1 MTQDRVIGIVGGGQL
16 ARMMYAASIPLGLR
30 VKLLAEGPAT
40 SAAQV
45 VPEAEV
51 GDYTDPDVLVA
62 FAAGCDAVT
71 FDHEHVPTDV
81 LRAVAASGVPVRP
94 SADALVHAQDKAV
107 MRARLTELGIPCPA
121 WRVTRTPA
129 ELVAF
134 GDEVGWPLIAKTSR
148 GGYDGKGV
156 WRVADAA
163 GAAEPFEAL
172 SGPLGPTERQ
182 GSAPV
187 VDGGEVVI
195 LAEEYVP
202 FVRELSALVVRR
214 PGGEALAYPVSESV
228 QTGGICRETTTP
240 APGLDADHT
249 ARIQRFALRIAAELD
264 VVGLLAVELM
274 ERPDGEAVVNELA
287 MRPHNTGH
295 WSIDGA
301 ITSQFENHLRAVAD
315 LPLGATDAR
324 AATCTMANVLG
335 GSRTDLVAAQAEATA
350 SDPRVRIHLYGKD
363 VLPGRKVGHV
373 TVYGEDIAE
382 VARAARAAS
391 EHLEGR

>member
-94 SADALVHAQDKAV
+94 GADALVHAQDKAV

-134 GDEVGWPLIAKTSR
+134 GDEVGWPVIAKTSR
-148 GGYDGKGV
+148 GGYDG
-156 WRVADAA
+156 
-163 GAAEPFEAL
+163 
-172 SGPLGPTERQ
+172 
-182 GSAPV
+182 
-187 VDGGEVVI
+187 
-195 LAEEYVP
+195 
-202 FVRELSALVVRR
+202 
-214 PGGEALAYPVSESV
+214 
-228 QTGGICRETTTP
+228 
-240 APGLDADHT
+240 
-249 ARIQRFALRIAAELD
+249 
-264 VVGLLAVELM
+264 
-274 ERPDGEAVVNELA
+274 
-287 MRPHNTGH
+287 
-295 WSIDGA
+295 
-301 ITSQFENHLRAVAD
+301 
-315 LPLGATDAR
+315 
-324 AATCTMANVLG
+324 
-335 GSRTDLVAAQAEATA
+335 
-350 SDPRVRIHLYGKD
+350 
-363 VLPGRKVGHV
+363 
-373 TVYGEDIAE
+373 
-382 VARAARAAS
+382 
-391 EHLEGR
+391 